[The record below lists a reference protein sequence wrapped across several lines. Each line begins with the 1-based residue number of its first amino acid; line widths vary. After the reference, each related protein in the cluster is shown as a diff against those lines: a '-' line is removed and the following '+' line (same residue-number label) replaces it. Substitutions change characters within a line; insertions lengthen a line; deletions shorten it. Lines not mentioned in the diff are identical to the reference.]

1 MYVFMFCLCATGG
14 CETASY
20 TFLFRHISV
29 LAQDARDGCC
39 FFSLESI
46 DYNIITFTVR
56 PILYCAGTDY
66 QACLLNGNVVAV
78 RRGCSECR
86 GQCTRVGLPIDGS
99 TKGQAGSCL
108 RIEYQAACSDV
119 ISISNVVGYFP
130 IICRISCRFRC
141 SVLRVERTV
150 VLDATQCVSTA
161 CHLVGC
167 EASPSVR
174 RDVQH
179 KAGHPVFEAG
189 ISGSIIRVV
198 EFYSGAVLTCRC
210 THCEHEVEVLLVA
223 LVIGSYIRYCHFS
236 VVFLTVFI
244 KRIVSAEIYRFVRI
258 LEEDA
263 DDEPPECVKLPSP
276 AVVT

>member
-39 FFSLESI
+39 FFSLESV

-78 RRGCSECR
+78 RCGCSECR
-86 GQCTRVGLPIDGS
+86 GQCTRVGLPVDGS

-119 ISISNVVGYFP
+119 IRISNVVGYFP
-130 IICRISCRFRC
+130 MICRISCRFRC
-141 SVLRVERTV
+141 SVLRVERTAV
-150 VLDATQCVSTA
+150 PDTTQGVRA
-161 CHLVGC
+161 VFNLVGC
-167 EASPSVR
+167 EASFNVR

-179 KAGHPVFEAG
+179 KAGHHVFEAG
-189 ISGSIIRVV
+189 ISGSIICVV
-198 EFYSGAVLTCRC
+198 EFYSGAVLACRC
-210 THCEHEVEVLLVA
+210 TRCEHEV
-223 LVIGSYIRYCHFS
+223 HFGLMS
-236 VVFLTVFI
+236 
-244 KRIVSAEIYRFVRI
+244 
-258 LEEDA
+258 
-263 DDEPPECVKLPSP
+263 
-276 AVVT
+276 